1 MQKHKVSHLVRV
13 CDASYD
19 VTRVAKEGIEVKD
32 WPFVDGDAPPDSI
45 ITQWLDLVSRM
56 SESKGVSDLFRF
68 FIQSCSCCA
77 STRRLASVMPHSGNW
92 HSYSLRR
99 RSRPRSGIS
108 WHRTCWGDVCSYRW
122 FFFFLSPHL
131 FMYSERNGC
140 PKCHNYYSGETKK
153 RLQHE
158 ATRLFEIIPA
168 EKERQMCSDV
178 SVSAPHSR
186 HSPLQMQ

>member
-1 MQKHKVSHLVRV
+1 MLESSLTPTHVYLQSLALSYTWNLTVILQSYLKEMQKHKVSHLVRV

-77 STRRLASVMPHSGNW
+77 STRRLASVMPHSGHW

-108 WHRTCWGDVCSYRW
+108 WHRTC
-122 FFFFLSPHL
+122 
-131 FMYSERNGC
+131 
-140 PKCHNYYSGETKK
+140 
-153 RLQHE
+153 
-158 ATRLFEIIPA
+158 
-168 EKERQMCSDV
+168 
-178 SVSAPHSR
+178 
-186 HSPLQMQ
+186 